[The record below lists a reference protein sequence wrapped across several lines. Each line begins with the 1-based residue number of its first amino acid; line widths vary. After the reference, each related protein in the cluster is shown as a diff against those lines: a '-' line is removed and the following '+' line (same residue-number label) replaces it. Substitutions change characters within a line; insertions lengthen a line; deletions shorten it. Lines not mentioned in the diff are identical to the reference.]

1 MSQQIINTVFKFK
14 RANAALW
21 TERNPILAQGEPG
34 FEIDTGKLKIGNGS
48 THWNDLEYVGG
59 DVADDQIEEIVANFN
74 NLQEEVSGKIKMC
87 VWEEND

>member
-21 TERNPILAQGEPG
+21 TERNPVLQQGEPG

-48 THWNDLEYVGG
+48 TRWNDLEYVGG
-59 DVADDQIEEIVANFN
+59 DVANDQIEEIVSNYEQ
-74 NLQEEVSGKIKMC
+74 LQEEVDGKIKIC
-87 VWEEND
+87 VWEETD

>member
-1 MSQQIINTVFKFK
+1 MAIYTILLKRGKSSSWASKNIILQN
-14 RANAALW
+14 
-21 TERNPILAQGEPG
+21 GEPG

-48 THWNDLEYVGG
+48 THWNDLDYVGG

>member
-59 DVADDQIEEIVANFN
+59 DVANDQIEEIVSNYEQ
-74 NLQEEVSGKIKMC
+74 LQKEVDGKIKIC

>member
-1 MSQQIINTVFKFK
+1 
-14 RANAALW
+14 
-21 TERNPILAQGEPG
+21 
-34 FEIDTGKLKIGNGS
+34 
-48 THWNDLEYVGG
+48 VGG